1 MIEIFKTKNNTAH
14 GAIPFDQIP
23 HDQFLNLIKE
33 GISIAKQR
41 IDALKARRDVAT
53 FESVILPLELSGT
66 ELERAS
72 TTFFNLL
79 HTISN
84 ETLEKQADEISTLLS
99 GYANDVQLD
108 EALFRKIEHVHQNPS
123 PTWTA
128 EQKMVVKKY
137 YEDFTRNGALLAV
150 EKKEKLRLI
159 DSELSSLTTRFGQ
172 NLLKATNAFVMCII
186 DSNEVEG
193 VPTMALEQ
201 ASQLAKD
208 KGYDGWCFSLQAP
221 SFIPFMTYAKH
232 RGRRE
237 ELWRAY
243 NSRAFSGE
251 FDNSTLC
258 VQLSTLRQERAE
270 LLGFKSHADFI
281 LSRRMAKS
289 AESVKVFLQ
298 QLLTPSQAAAKK
310 EIAELNAFAKKFD
323 GTPSIMPWDFAYYAE
338 KLKQER
344 FQYSEEDLR
353 PYFEVNA
360 SVAGV
365 FRHAEK
371 LFGLQFQK
379 TETVPAYH
387 PDVQVF
393 EVLDGTS
400 FLGLLYVDLFA
411 RDTKRGGAWMTTFL
425 DQGSDGV
432 HAHRPHVSIVCNF
445 TKPTKDT
452 PSLLT
457 FNEVQTL
464 FHEFGHALHG
474 LLSDVMY
481 TSIAGT
487 NVLWDFVELPS
498 QIMENW
504 ATQTDTL
511 HAFAKHYKTGELLPE
526 SMIEKIKA
534 SRNYNAGYGSLRQL
548 SFALMDLAW
557 HSGPLPAAASAQSIE
572 DSVMKPLSVLPRVDD
587 VNFSVAFSH
596 IFAGGYSAGYYSYK
610 WAEVLD
616 ADAFEAFLDAGV
628 YNQDVA
634 KRFRTHILSKGG
646 SDEPE
651 VLYRNFRGRDPD
663 PKALLR
669 RSGLL
674 EK

>member
-1 MIEIFKTKNNTAH
+1 MIEIFKTKNNTPH
-14 GAIPFDQIP
+14 GAIPFDQIA
-23 HDQFLNLIKE
+23 HDQFLNLVKE
-33 GISIAKQR
+33 GIATAKQR
-41 IDALKARRDVAT
+41 IDALKARRDT
-53 FESVILPLELSGT
+53 PSFESVILPLELSAT
-66 ELERAS
+66 ELERVS

-99 GYANDVQLD
+99 GYGNDVQLD
-108 EALFRKIEHVHQNPS
+108 ADLFRKIEHVHKNPS
-123 PTWTA
+123 PSWTS

-137 YEDFTRNGALLAV
+137 YEDFARNGALLPV
-150 EKKEKLRLI
+150 EKKEKLRVI
-159 DSELSSLTTRFGQ
+159 DTELSQHTTRFGQ
-172 NLLKATNAFVMCII
+172 NLLKATNAFLMCITSS
-186 DSNEVEG
+186 DEVAG
-193 VPTMALEQ
+193 VPQMALDQ
-201 ASQLAKD
+201 AAQLAKD
-208 KGYDGWCFSLQAP
+208 KGQTGWCFSLQAP
-221 SFIPFMTYAKH
+221 SFIPFMTYASH

-243 NSRAFSGE
+243 NSRAFGGE
-251 FDNSTLC
+251 FDNGTLC
-258 VQLSTLRQERAE
+258 IQLASLRQQRAE

-289 AESVKVFLQ
+289 ADSVKAFLQ
-298 QLLTPSQAAAKK
+298 QLLTPSQNAAKK
-310 EIAELNAFAKKFD
+310 EIQELAAFAKKFD
-323 GTPSIMPWDFAYYAE
+323 GTTSIMPWDFAYYAE

-360 SVAGV
+360 SIAGV

-371 LFGLQFQK
+371 LFGLKFQK

-400 FLGLLYVDLFA
+400 FFGLLYVDLFA

-445 TKPTKDT
+445 TKPSGDT

-526 SMIEKIKA
+526 SFIEKIKA
-534 SRNYNAGYGSLRQL
+534 SRNYNAGYSSLRQL
-548 SFALMDLAW
+548 SFALVDLAW
-557 HSGPLPAAASAQSIE
+557 HGGPLPAGASAENLEESI
-572 DSVMKPLSVLPRVDD
+572 MKPLSVLPRIDG

-596 IFAGGYSAGYYSYK
+596 IFSGGYSAGYYSYK

-651 VLYRNFRGRDPD
+651 TLYRNFRGRDPD

>member
-1 MIEIFKTKNNTAH
+1 MIEIFKAKNNSPH

-33 GISIAKQR
+33 GIATAKQR
-41 IDALKARRDVAT
+41 IDKLKTRRDAAT
-53 FESVILPLELSGT
+53 FESVILPMELSGT
-66 ELERAS
+66 ELERVS

-99 GYANDVQLD
+99 GYGNDVQLD
-108 EALFRKIEHVHQNPS
+108 AQLFRKIEEVYNNPS
-123 PTWTA
+123 PAWTN

-137 YEDFTRNGALLAV
+137 YEDFVRNGARLPD
-150 EKKEKLRLI
+150 EKKEKLRII
-159 DSELSSLTTRFGQ
+159 DSELSQATTRFGQ
-172 NLLKATNAFVMCII
+172 NLLKATNAFLMCIVN
-186 DSNEVEG
+186 SEEVAG
-193 VPTMALEQ
+193 VPAMALEQ
-201 ASQLAKD
+201 AAQLAKE
-208 KGYDGWCFSLQAP
+208 KGHGGWCFSLQAP
-221 SFIPFMTYAKH
+221 SFIPFMTYAEH

-243 NSRAFSGE
+243 NGRALGGE

-258 VQLSTLRQERAE
+258 VQLASLRQERAE

-289 AESVKVFLQ
+289 AESVKAFLH

-310 EIAELNAFAKKFD
+310 EIQELSDFAKKYD
-323 GTPSIMPWDFAYYAE
+323 GHASIMPWDFAYYSE
-338 KLKQER
+338 KFKQER

-371 LFGLQFQK
+371 LFGLKFQK
-379 TETVPAYH
+379 TESVPAYH

-393 EVLDGTS
+393 EVFDGTS

-411 RDTKRGGAWMTTFL
+411 RDSKRGGAWMTTFL

-445 TKPTKDT
+445 TKPTKDQ

-526 SMIEKIKA
+526 SFIEKIKA
-534 SRNYNAGYGSLRQL
+534 ARNYNAGYGSMRQL
-548 SFALMDLAW
+548 SFALMDMAW
-557 HSGPLPAAASAQSIE
+557 HGGPLPANASVESVE
-572 DSVMKPLSVLPRVDD
+572 DSIMRPLSVLPRVDG

-634 KRFRTHILSKGG
+634 QRFRTHILSKGG

-651 VLYRNFRGRDPD
+651 NLYRNFRGRDPD